1 MTVPPEPSLA
11 VLAARI
17 ANSTQRRHIP
27 MVGDVALN
35 QPGFEQ
41 GGDRGWRQR
50 MNTLTARRTDA
61 HRPQV
66 PAGQRVY
73 AVGDIHGRL
82 DLLLPLLARI
92 RDDIAARSG
101 ADNHVVL
108 LGDLVDRGP
117 YSAETLEYAVSGLPG
132 FATFHILMGNHE
144 EAMLRALDPQDDQ
157 SQNLWLKFGGYET
170 LASYGLPVA
179 TLGEDLPP
187 VETLR
192 QYIPERHRQ
201 FLDNLPDAI
210 RFGDYVLVHAGV
222 RPGVPLEEQNPQD
235 MRWIRHEF
243 LDHKGDHGAFIV
255 HGHSISIEPDIQ
267 ANRMGIDT
275 GAYRSGTLT
284 ALGLEGDRRWLLRA
298 SVIDGEVQT
307 KLSRLD

>member
-1 MTVPPEPSLA
+1 
-11 VLAARI
+11 
-17 ANSTQRRHIP
+17 
-27 MVGDVALN
+27 
-35 QPGFEQ
+35 
-41 GGDRGWRQR
+41 
-50 MNTLTARRTDA
+50 MNTLTARRTDTP
-61 HRPQV
+61 RPQV
-66 PAGQRVY
+66 PSGQRVY

-82 DLLLPLLARI
+82 DLLLPLLAHI
-92 RDDIAARSG
+92 RDDIAARSD

-117 YSAETLEYAVSGLPG
+117 YSAETVEYAISGLPS
-132 FATFHILMGNHE
+132 FATFHVLMGNHE

-170 LASYGLPVA
+170 LASYGVPVA
-179 TLGEDLPP
+179 TLGEELPP
-187 VETLR
+187 PETLR
-192 QYIPERHRQ
+192 HYIPERHRQ
-201 FLDNLPDAI
+201 FLETLPDAI

-222 RPGVPLEEQNPQD
+222 RPGVSLEEQNPQD
-235 MRWIRHEF
+235 MRWIRREF

-255 HGHSISIEPDIQ
+255 HGHSISTEPDVQ
-267 ANRMGIDT
+267 ANRVGIDT

-307 KLSRLD
+307 KLSSLG

>member
-1 MTVPPEPSLA
+1 M
-11 VLAARI
+11 
-17 ANSTQRRHIP
+17 
-27 MVGDVALN
+27 N
-35 QPGFEQ
+35 QPGTDQ

-50 MNTLTARRTDA
+50 MNTLTARRADA

-73 AVGDIHGRL
+73 AVGDVHGRL
-82 DLLLPLLARI
+82 DLLLPLLAHI
-92 RDDIAARSG
+92 RDDIAARAE

-117 YSAETLEYAVSGLPG
+117 YSAETVEYAISGLPA

-144 EAMLRALDPQDDQ
+144 EAMLRALDPMDDQ

-170 LASYGLPVA
+170 LASYGVPVA
-179 TLGEDLPP
+179 TLGEELPP
-187 VETLR
+187 AETLR
-192 QYIPERHRQ
+192 RYIPERHRQ
-201 FLDNLPDAI
+201 FLDGLPDAI

-222 RPGVPLEEQNPQD
+222 RPGVPLEEQDPKD
-235 MRWIRHEF
+235 MRWIRQEF

-255 HGHSISIEPDIQ
+255 HGHSISTEPDIQ

-298 SVIDGEVQT
+298 SVVDGEVQT
-307 KLSRLD
+307 KLSSLG